1 MESLNKLEDKIR
13 EMVSNLELLKK
24 ENEKL
29 KKTINEISH
38 EHKLGETEKEQIK
51 KKVTALIG
59 LIDSIKNEE

>member
-29 KKTINEISH
+29 KKTINEISR